1 MAQLFSLGCFAHFT
15 MKPCPKCRLTWP
27 ESQATCD
34 CGYSFS
40 GTSPAPTSFADRPA
54 PYIQHPTTPPVEQQ
68 VRVGAII
75 RDIVIVWILTAIG
88 GFVVGFATGG
98 REQDPQG
105 YILGILA
112 ANFLLGTVAFTIV
125 GCLAPADRWRHL
137 GFVAIGAWLTSIINV
152 LFFGV
157 TVPQW
162 IFGALFMAFI
172 MGFGG
177 AISYVFK
184 KRPAA

>member
-1 MAQLFSLGCFAHFT
+1 MKSCAICKCTNSDDATRCDSCGSDRLISSKQESSYSL
-15 MKPCPKCRLTWP
+15 PKASP
-27 ESQATCD
+27 PSYSISQP
-34 CGYSFS
+34 SS
-40 GTSPAPTSFADRPA
+40 S
-54 PYIQHPTTPPVEQQ
+54 PTTDGI
-68 VRVGAII
+68 RVGSIV
-75 RDIVIVWILTAIG
+75 RDVVIVWILTAIG

-98 REQDPQG
+98 RQQDPQG

-184 KRPAA
+184 KRPVA